1 MSPTMNY
8 FSSTLSMIATV
19 FYVIGAI
26 GYSDDNDVI
35 KNVAWITQE
44 QGGVDGYYALR
55 QAYITG
61 SGADLTIKFKDC
73 SGASDTCET
82 CEDNGKGAFA
92 LCIIGAV
99 VALLT
104 MFTCGTLSRQV
115 SFPLQLTS
123 ILLAAGACIA
133 GLIAI
138 SLFMGDCYD
147 KIDDATPDDI
157 EWGPGAVLTIIAMFM
172 MAGVGIVQILSTF
185 ICKST

>member
-26 GYSDDNDVI
+26 GYSDDDDVI

-44 QGGVDGYYALR
+44 QGGGDGYYGLR

-61 SGADLTIKFKDC
+61 GGSSTSIKYKDC
-73 SGASDTCET
+73 ADANDTCET

-104 MFTCGTLSRQV
+104 MFTCGTLSRSV

-147 KIDDATPDDI
+147 KVDDNGADL
-157 EWGPGAVLTIIAMFM
+157 EWGPGSVLTIIAMFM

>member
-8 FSSTLSMIATV
+8 FSSTLSMIATI

-44 QGGVDGYYALR
+44 QGGADGYYALR
-55 QAYITG
+55 QAYVTG
-61 SGADLTIKFKDC
+61 GGGSATFKYKDC
-73 SGASDTCET
+73 ADASDTCET

-99 VALLT
+99 VAMLT

-115 SFPLQLTS
+115 SFPLQLAS

-138 SLFMGDCYD
+138 SLFMGGCMD
-147 KIDDATPDDI
+147 KLDDTADDL
-157 EWGPGAVLTIIAMFM
+157 EWGPGSVLTIIAMFM
-172 MAGVGIVQILSTF
+172 MAGVGVVQILSTF